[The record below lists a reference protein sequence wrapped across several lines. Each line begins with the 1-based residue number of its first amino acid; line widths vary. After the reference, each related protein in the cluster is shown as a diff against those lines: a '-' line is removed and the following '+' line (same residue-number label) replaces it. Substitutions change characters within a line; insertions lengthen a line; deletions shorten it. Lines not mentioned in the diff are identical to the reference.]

1 MDAILVATFT
11 AVTATIVAI
20 IIQAKYQ
27 KVVGSNVSALIFVG
41 EPLFAMI
48 LSVLILKEHL
58 TTSQTMGGLLMLASI
73 ILGVLNISERQD
85 GWISQRRNRS
95 EASL

>member
-1 MDAILVATFT
+1 
-11 AVTATIVAI
+11 
-20 IIQAKYQ
+20 
-27 KVVGSNVSALIFVG
+27 VSALIFVG

-85 GWISQRRNRS
+85 GWIFAKKKQ
-95 EASL
+95 E